1 MRDPV
6 TISSLS
12 ILGGFHVFLMNR
24 GPDLVN
30 TANRE
35 PPLGRNITW
44 GRHLLRSPQPPQL
57 RPLEQ
62 KPIWRTSA
70 PCTKLPQSV
79 W

>member
-30 TANRE
+30 TANQE
-35 PPLGRNITW
+35 PHWEEVLHGE
-44 GRHLLRSPQPPQL
+44 G
-57 RPLEQ
+57 
-62 KPIWRTSA
+62 A
-70 PCTKLPQSV
+70 C
-79 W
+79 